1 MLTSDKEVVQLIVDQ
16 CKLHNVKTLVFSPGS
31 RNSPLAIAFDEDKFF
46 RTFVIHDE
54 RSAAFFALGI
64 AQEKKELVAICCT
77 SGSALLNYYPAVA
90 EAFYRNIPLLVISA
104 DRPSTW
110 IDQGD
115 GQTIRQQKVF
125 ELHSHGFLQ
134 LEDAVLDTEKLWYY
148 QRETSILFNKLKR
161 GPFHLN
167 VALREPLYSTVVK
180 SKEYGRKI
188 SFFTSNNKI
197 STIDID
203 VIKDKLKSKKI
214 MVICGQM
221 HENPLLLS
229 KLIDFSINTG
239 AIVLAEHTSNL
250 HDERFISCIDRTL
263 NGIDSKTA
271 YEPEVLVHVG
281 DAIVSKRIKS
291 FLREIP
297 NLEVIRISNETNPQ
311 DTFQHLSLHISIE
324 PVDFFD
330 QFKNYETTNTSN
342 FYGKWKQIDVQ
353 AKDKID
359 SITSSLKGLNDWYS
373 FYLIHQYL
381 KENTVVHLGNSSVVR
396 YAQLFDMV
404 KGCLY
409 YANRGTSGIDG
420 SFSTAVGSAV
430 ASPDKHHLFISGDIS
445 FIYDHN
451 ALWIE
456 NFPSNL
462 RVIILNNSGGGIFRI
477 IEGSKDSEKNSRYF
491 EASHQQLAAPIIS
504 GFSKSVQQLTNV
516 SNLDIHLSTFLTF
529 EETSCQFL
537 EIITES
543 DSNAPILSN
552 FFKLLK

>member
-1 MLTSDKEVVQLIVDQ
+1 
-16 CKLHNVKTLVFSPGS
+16 
-31 RNSPLAIAFDEDKFF
+31 
-46 RTFVIHDE
+46 
-54 RSAAFFALGI
+54 
-64 AQEKKELVAICCT
+64 
-77 SGSALLNYYPAVA
+77 
-90 EAFYRNIPLLVISA
+90 
-104 DRPSTW
+104 
-110 IDQGD
+110 
-115 GQTIRQQKVF
+115 
-125 ELHSHGFLQ
+125 
-134 LEDAVLDTEKLWYY
+134 
-148 QRETSILFNKLKR
+148 
-161 GPFHLN
+161 
-167 VALREPLYSTVVK
+167 
-180 SKEYGRKI
+180 
-188 SFFTSNNKI
+188 
-197 STIDID
+197 
-203 VIKDKLKSKKI
+203 

-221 HENPLLLS
+221 NETPLLLS

-250 HDERFISCIDRTL
+250 NDERFISCIDRTL

-516 SNLDIHLSTFLTF
+516 SNIDIHLSTF
-529 EETSCQFL
+529 
-537 EIITES
+537 
-543 DSNAPILSN
+543 
-552 FFKLLK
+552 